1 MTYAMVD
8 MPECQ
13 AFSSAAIP
21 FESDPL
27 VVDLFAGP
35 GGWDTGLRIAGYRG
49 RLVGVEWDKVAC
61 LTARAAGHDRLQF
74 DVSLF
79 VPEAFG
85 RVWGLIAS
93 PPCQGFSSGGK
104 GLGRAD
110 AVLLLEHLAKVENL
124 DDLVAAIAFLREHM
138 ADPRSLFALEPLRYA
153 LALTP
158 VWSTW
163 EQVPAVQP
171 IWDACANILRRL
183 GYTVATGVLNAERY
197 GVPQT
202 RKRAV
207 LVAHRADMPTP
218 AALPTATR
226 SAYYSR
232 TPDKLDPGVD
242 RWMSMAEAL
251 GWGMLAR
258 PYPTIAAGTAN
269 GGTDPQ
275 AIGGSGARASIQ
287 AERDAGRWIEKMWD
301 DGPETWDRPFN
312 PPRYLAP
319 AGTSSTQVDP
329 RPVTAPAPTITGKGT
344 AEWGNRPHRAEG
356 PKNRDPSGKR
366 VSVAEAAILQS
377 FPVDYPW
384 QGSKTDQYRQV
395 GDAVPPRLAA
405 AILEP
410 ILAATRTTRKELTAA

>member
-1 MTYAMVD
+1 MISLTDDAD
-8 MPECQ
+8 
-13 AFSSAAIP
+13 
-21 FESDPL
+21 L
-27 VVDLFAGP
+27 VVDIFAGP
-35 GGWDTGLRIAGYRG
+35 GGWDSGLREAGYTG
-49 RLVGVEWDKVAC
+49 PLVGIEWGADAC
-61 LTARAAGHDRLQF
+61 ATARAAGHNRVQT
-74 DVSLF
+74 DVSTL
-79 VPEAFG
+79 VPTAFG
-85 RVWGLIAS
+85 RVWGLIGS
-93 PPCQGFSSGGK
+93 PPCPSFSPAGK

-110 AVLLLEHLAKVENL
+110 GVLIIEALGHVETLAEVE
-124 DDLVAAIAFLREHM
+124 AAIADLRPQM
-138 ADPRSLFALEPLRYA
+138 ADPRSLFVLEPLRYA

-158 VWSTW
+158 MWSTW
-163 EQVPAVQP
+163 EQVTTVQP
-171 IWDACANILRRL
+171 IWEACAEVLRRH
-183 GYTVATGVLNAERY
+183 GYTVATGVLSAEQF

-207 LVAHRADMPTP
+207 LVAHHADIPTP
-218 AALPTATR
+218 AALPTPTHSR
-226 SAYYSR
+226 YHSR
-232 TPDKLDPGVD
+232 TPEKLDPGVAK
-242 RWMSMAEAL
+242 WVSMAEAL

-319 AGTSSTQVDP
+319 AGTTSTQVDP
-329 RPVTAPAPTITGKGT
+329 RPVDCPAPTITGKGT

-366 VSVAEAAILQS
+366 VSVAEAAVLQS
-377 FPVDYPW
+377 FPADYPW
-384 QGSKTDQYRQV
+384 QGGKTAQYQQV

-405 AILEP
+405 AVLVP
-410 ILAATRTTRKELTAA
+410 VLAATRATRKERTAA